1 MSENVL
7 AYLVVLIDR
16 MGTGLMQG
24 AYFEGEEVG
33 TQLAEY
39 IQAGKCNGISPVG
52 DVKNAQPYIISN
64 SLEIVF

>member
-16 MGTGLMQG
+16 MGTGLMHG
-24 AYFEGEEVG
+24 AYFKGEDVG

-39 IQAGKCNGISPVG
+39 IQAGKCNGIGPMG
-52 DVKNAQPYIISN
+52 DVKNALYSHE
-64 SLEIVF
+64 L